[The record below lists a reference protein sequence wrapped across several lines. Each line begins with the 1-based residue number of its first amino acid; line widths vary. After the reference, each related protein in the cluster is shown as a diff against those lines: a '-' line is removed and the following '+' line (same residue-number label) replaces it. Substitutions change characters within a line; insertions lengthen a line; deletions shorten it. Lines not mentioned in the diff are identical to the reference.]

1 MGQILQS
8 PREAHGKPSDEVSD
22 EAKSVILEQN
32 YFDELIFNLGEELFE
47 KQLEKAKSIQ

>member
-8 PREAHGKPSDEVSD
+8 PREAHGKPSD